1 MKDDSDPRD
10 ERIVELEV
18 RFTLQQDLLQQ
29 LSDALWE
36 QQRVLDRLSAKVK
49 QLEQRASSADEP
61 EAPRSPEDD
70 VPPHY

>member
-1 MKDDSDPRD
+1 MKDESDPRD

-18 RFTLQQDLLQQ
+18 RFTLQQDMLQE

-36 QQRVLDRLSAKVK
+36 QQRVLDRLTAKVK
-49 QLEQRASSADEP
+49 MLEQRAAQTSEP
-61 EAPRSPEDD
+61 EAPRNPEDD